1 MFKLKDV
8 TITGFWGQHSINT
21 DFHED
26 VNIFIGRNGTGKT
39 TFINLLQAVLSVD
52 LELLHSL
59 QFDKIII
66 NLKNGKKSRKVEV
79 EKLAENLQYK
89 EITGGL

>member
-26 VNIFIGRNGTGKT
+26 VNIFIGRN
-39 TFINLLQAVLSVD
+39 V
-52 LELLHSL
+52 
-59 QFDKIII
+59 
-66 NLKNGKKSRKVEV
+66 
-79 EKLAENLQYK
+79 
-89 EITGGL
+89 